1 MSQSQTLSERQAVA
15 NAAGPEVLTA
25 YVQDGHSMCITHD
38 MRYDIDPDRFSV

>member
-38 MRYDIDPDRFSV
+38 MRYDIVYTAFHQ